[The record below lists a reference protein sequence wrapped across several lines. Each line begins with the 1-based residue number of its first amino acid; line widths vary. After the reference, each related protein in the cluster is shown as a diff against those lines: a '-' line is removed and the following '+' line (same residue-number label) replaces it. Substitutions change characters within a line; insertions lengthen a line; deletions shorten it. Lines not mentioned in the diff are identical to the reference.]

1 MSDGLDAA
9 TRFQSSRLRRSPDPR
24 ADARLRAMSCRVRST
39 RHAKPSGSSPTQRSS
54 AMPIRVPRSTRPS
67 SAPGNLS
74 HLMRM
79 GSPSQTLLVMTPLI
93 PRIPIPPRCSRFLL
107 EARNRANAPSGT
119 AIPSAWRSLPGIQ
132 RTPRSPVAVLVY
144 LSPAASVR
152 TNQRFKALLS
162 STAGKPEVRPHT
174 RRPPLPR
181 PAHASCGAASAPV
194 PPLECRRGRRHLNA
208 TLLLCGLRNR

>member
-9 TRFQSSRLRRSPDPR
+9 TRFPSSRLRRSPDPR

-39 RHAKPSGSSPTQRSS
+39 RHAKPSGSSPAQRSS

-74 HLMRM
+74 HLMRT
-79 GSPSQTLLVMTPLI
+79 GSPAQTSLVMTTLI

-119 AIPSAWRSLPGIQ
+119 AIRSARRSLPGIQ
-132 RTPRSPVAVLVY
+132 RTPRSPAAVLVY
-144 LSPAASVR
+144 LYPDGERADEPALQSR
-152 TNQRFKALLS
+152 LS
-162 STAGKPEVRPHT
+162 STAGKPDVRPHT

-194 PPLECRRGRRHLNA
+194 PPSECRRGRRHLDA
-208 TLLLCGLRNR
+208 TLLQCGLRNR